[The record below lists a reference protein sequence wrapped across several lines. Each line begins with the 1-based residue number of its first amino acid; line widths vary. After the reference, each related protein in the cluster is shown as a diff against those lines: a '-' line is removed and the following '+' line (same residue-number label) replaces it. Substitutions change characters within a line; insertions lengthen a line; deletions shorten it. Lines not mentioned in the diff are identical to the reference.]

1 MQHPDT
7 PNRGREEGL
16 PGAVGEWLPLARAGS
31 TDALGRLLGAYRNY
45 LLHIA
50 RQEIDPG
57 LQAKES
63 ASDVVQETF
72 LEAQRDFA
80 QFHGSSAAEWRV
92 WLRQLLL
99 NNVANLIRRYRD
111 TDKRRIDREVPLQ
124 PSSWSGTP
132 GGQLAADTSTP
143 SSHVR
148 QDEQAQ
154 ALDRALERL
163 PDEYRQ
169 VLHARYREDRSF
181 ADIAQQL
188 GRSPNAVR
196 KLWARAVARLQAEL
210 AAPSSAEEPPGAA
223 PNSHGDAS

>member
-7 PNRGREEGL
+7 PNRGPSEDL

-31 TDALGRLLGAYRNY
+31 ADALGQLLGAYRNY
-45 LLHIA
+45 LLRIA
-50 RQEIDPG
+50 RQEIDPA

-80 QFHGSSAAEWRV
+80 RFHGSSADEWRA

-111 TDKRRIDREVPLQ
+111 TDKRRIDREVPLR

-132 GGQLAADTSTP
+132 GGELAADTSSP

-154 ALDRALERL
+154 ALDAALERL

-169 VLHARYREDRSF
+169 VLHARYREGRSF

-188 GRSPNAVR
+188 GRSANAVR
-196 KLWARAVARLQAEL
+196 KLWARAVARLQEEL
-210 AAPSSAEEPPGAA
+210 ASSRTEEPPGPAA
-223 PNSHGDAS
+223 PEAREPS